1 MSSFISQL
9 RYYSLPIS
17 SRNAFSSLIT
27 SSTFFRNSESFSSER
42 PDRIS
47 PQPALDLLF
56 RIKSFSYA
64 REHLGIM
71 RHHGVIMIF
80 ETIVKD
86 PQITL
91 SDETQEGKFVSMREF
106 KKMLAGE
113 PEKFTPDT
121 ILAARRYHRIVL
133 TSWTVLRQESLKVQA
148 RTKARRLSF

>member
-71 RHHGVIMIF
+71 RHHGVF
-80 ETIVKD
+80 TVR
-86 PQITL
+86 P
-91 SDETQEGKFVSMREF
+91 QEGDCS
-106 KKMLAGE
+106 
-113 PEKFTPDT
+113 
-121 ILAARRYHRIVL
+121 RICGPPYATCKGM
-133 TSWTVLRQESLKVQA
+133 TSDKLD
-148 RTKARRLSF
+148 